1 MGALALLLVI
11 AVLELITH
19 VCLGDV
25 LMHAIRLLV
34 GTG

>member
-25 LMHAIRLLV
+25 LLHVIRLLV
-34 GTG
+34 GSG